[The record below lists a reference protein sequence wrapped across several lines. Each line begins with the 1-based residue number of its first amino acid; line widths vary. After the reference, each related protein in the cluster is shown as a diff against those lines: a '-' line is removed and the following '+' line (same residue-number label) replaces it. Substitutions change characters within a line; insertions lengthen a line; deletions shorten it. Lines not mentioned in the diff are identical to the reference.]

1 MVCEYCGKEIR
12 TKSHHKGGERKF
24 CNLECYKAARGVV
37 PPWTAVCMYCGRE
50 FKAVSW
56 KPNRFCSNKCS
67 SDHRSMNA
75 AIERKENGEVN
86 PETLR
91 EYQEALK
98 IVKAVRKKMK
108 LERRCKECGRWFLNT
123 DEGRRSYCSEAC
135 AKKADNRA
143 HDKRLWKNGE
153 PDLSVTLT
161 KLYMRDGGI
170 CQICGRSIDFDCDSN
185 SDFYPSIDHIQPI
198 SKGGLHRWDNVQLAC
213 RRCNTE
219 KSDAWEE

>member
-1 MVCEYCGKEIR
+1 
-12 TKSHHKGGERKF
+12 
-24 CNLECYKAARGVV
+24 
-37 PPWTAVCMYCGRE
+37 
-50 FKAVSW
+50 
-56 KPNRFCSNKCS
+56 
-67 SDHRSMNA
+67 MNA